1 MKNPCNPCNPCLKT
15 AEGRLYDTPSS
26 LFILI
31 FLQNLIQQ
39 EGGILVS
46 CHALL
51 YLISIGNIRAQ
62 IYLET
67 IVVEFP

>member
-1 MKNPCNPCNPCLKT
+1 MKNPFNPCLKT

-46 CHALL
+46 CYALL